1 MVGVVTSFF
10 CFSFLVSGKPVS
22 TGNRFPDITS
32 GVSGTLP
39 LLEDE
44 PVPESC
50 RAPLFSTLLNG
61 KAVADELEL
70 EKKIIIIIIFS

>member
-10 CFSFLVSGKPVS
+10 CFCFLVVSGKPFS
-22 TGNRFPDITS
+22 GNRLPDTTS

-50 RAPLFSTLLNG
+50 RAPLFSTLLKG

-70 EKKIIIIIIFS
+70 ETKIEIFLIF